1 MDISAT
7 IEAKSDQQNA
17 DDYVAGP
24 KTVTINRVNVT
35 KTDQPVSLHLEEFP
49 GKPYKPSKSMRR
61 VLVQIWGPDSDAYV
75 GRKLTLYRDPN
86 VKFGGET
93 VGGLK
98 ISHMSHLDK
107 PRSIPLTETR
117 GKKSPHRVQ
126 PLADAPPP
134 APMIT
139 REQWQQIATTAGEKS
154 ITDPLAWASDTLG
167 RPLDGPQVITAD
179 EATLLIEKV
188 KEL

>member
-134 APMIT
+134 APMIPVSSGSRSPQQRGRRASPT
-139 REQWQQIATTAGEKS
+139 RSRGHPKRWADHS
-154 ITDPLAWASDTLG
+154 TDH
-167 RPLDGPQVITAD
+167 
-179 EATLLIEKV
+179 K
-188 KEL
+188 